1 MTMAHTAPAG
11 TLGNRIIRPA
21 WSVAQVLE
29 ACRPQVG
36 LDDEINDWRASNF
49 AQIQEE
55 MDTIGFAR
63 SVALQ
68 YGLPH
73 IWTQLRQRVFRAER
87 NLWLDYGIASHR
99 VVTTAGVNFIVD
111 AFQNTTEVENFKFH
125 GLGTGGT
132 APAIGDTALV
142 TEITTE
148 YATDNTRP
156 TGTTVEGAS
165 ANIFRTVGTNTV
177 DGTVAATEHGVF
189 DQAATGGGTLLDRHT
204 FTVINLSAS
213 DSIEHTYEITF
224 SAGG

>member
-1 MTMAHTAPAG
+1 MAVSAPAG
-11 TLGNRIIRPA
+11 NLMHRVQPA
-21 WSVAQVLE
+21 RWTVEGVL
-29 ACRPQVG
+29 AAARPQVG
-36 LDDEINDWRASNF
+36 LPDEVNDWRAEHF
-49 AQIQEE
+49 PRIQEE

-63 SVALQ
+63 SVAIQ

-73 IWTQLRQRVFRAER
+73 MWTQLRQRVHRAER
-87 NLWLDYGIASHR
+87 NEWLDYGIASHK
-99 VVTTAGVNFIVD
+99 VVTTVGVNYIVD
-111 AFQNTTEVENFKFH
+111 AFQNTTELENFKFH

-148 YATDNTRP
+148 YAVDNTRP

-165 ANIFRTVGTNTV
+165 ANIFRTVATNTV

-189 DQAATGGGTLLDRHT
+189 SAASAGTLLDRHT